1 LTVADRALHFTGNPE
16 ADAYL
21 VSEPLALLIG
31 FVLDQQ
37 ITVQH
42 AFSGPLVLRQR
53 LGHLD
58 PKKIAAMD
66 PDALAAVFRE
76 RPALHRYPNA
86 MARRVAD
93 LCRVVVAEYAGDAR
107 RVWTDARDGHDLQQ
121 RLLALPSIGPMKAR
135 GLVAILHRRLGVDLP
150 GMAEVLPTHP
160 TLGDVDSDEALAA
173 YQANKRARKAAMKAA
188 AAAS

>member
-1 LTVADRALHFTGNPE
+1 MADRALHFTGNPD

-42 AFSGPLVLRQR
+42 AFSGPLTLKHR

-58 PKKIAAMD
+58 PARIGAMD
-66 PDALAAVFRE
+66 PDVLAAVFRE

-86 MARRVAD
+86 MAGRVAA
-93 LCRVVVAEYAGDAR
+93 LCRMIVAEYGGDAR
-107 RVWTDARDGHDLQQ
+107 RVWTGARDGRDLHK

-135 GLVAILHRRLGVDLP
+135 SLLAILSKRLGVDLP
-150 GMAEVLPTHP
+150 GLVEMLPSHP
-160 TLGDVDSDEALAA
+160 TLGDVDSDEAFER
-173 YQANKRARKAAMKAA
+173 YQTNKRAHKAAMRAQA
-188 AAAS
+188 GA